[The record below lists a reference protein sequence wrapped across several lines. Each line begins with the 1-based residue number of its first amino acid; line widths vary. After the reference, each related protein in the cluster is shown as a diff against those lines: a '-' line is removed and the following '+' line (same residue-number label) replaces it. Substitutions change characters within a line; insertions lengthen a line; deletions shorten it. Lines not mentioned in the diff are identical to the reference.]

1 MRTPL
6 NKEEVELALFVDDM
20 KLYIENPKDTTRK
33 LLELSNEFG
42 KVAV

>member
-6 NKEEVELALFVDDM
+6 NKEEVELTLFVDDM

-33 LLELSNEFG
+33 LLGLSNEFG